1 MKKILFM
8 EDEFTL
14 QKTVGEFL
22 GKAGYKIIH
31 ALDGEIGLSL
41 VIKEKPDL
49 ILLDLILPKIDG
61 FEVLKRI
68 KENQETKNIPV
79 IILTNL
85 EESVDIGK
93 SLELGATTYLVKSDH
108 SLDDILT
115 KVKQTLCD

>member
-1 MKKILFM
+1 M

-49 ILLDLILPKIDG
+49 VLLDLILPKIDG

-85 EESVDIGK
+85 EESVDVGK